1 MGEERERL
9 VALLYELLRTHSP
22 VGQEGEIDGIVRREY
37 EQYCDEVWT
46 DEADNIVGRMKG
58 SGRKVMV
65 SAHRDEICM
74 IVKRIEEDG
83 KIRVRN
89 LGGCLPWKYGEG
101 PVDILADEGILT
113 GILSVGS
120 SHVSDEEGNIVAQL
134 RRNRALT
141 WNLVHVFTGMT
152 KSEII
157 QAGIRPGTRVVV
169 SRARKEPVFIGDYLC
184 DFALDDRVGVAVQ
197 IEAMRMLASEK
208 RSADLYFV
216 ASTSE
221 EKGGLG
227 ATYAAH
233 QVGPDL
239 MMAIDGGPIA
249 PEYDLH
255 LGEQPVI
262 WYADDYV
269 AYDRGESDRLV
280 RIAEDL
286 GFGAQCAVYS
296 SAATDASISKSY
308 GLTGKAVTVAYA
320 RENSHGY
327 EITSMTGVL
336 NLIRM
341 VAAYLK
347 GVGE

>member
-1 MGEERERL
+1 MAEERERL
-9 VALLYELLRTHSP
+9 LELLQELLRTHSP
-22 VGQEGEIDGIVRREY
+22 VGQEEEIDGIVRREY
-37 EQYCDEVWT
+37 EQCCDEVWT

-65 SAHRDEICM
+65 CAHRDEICM

-101 PVDILADEGILT
+101 PVDILTDRGIVT

-120 SHVSDEEGNIVAQL
+120 THVSDEEGSVVAQL

-141 WNLVHVFTGMT
+141 WNLVYVFTGMT
-152 KSEII
+152 KAEIM

-169 SRARKEPVFIGDYLC
+169 SRARKEPVFIGDCLC

-197 IEAMRMLASEK
+197 IEAMRMLASEA
-208 RSADLYFV
+208 RTADFYFV

-227 ATYAAH
+227 ASYAAGRI
-233 QVGPDL
+233 GPDL
-239 MMAIDGGPIA
+239 TLAIDGGPIA

-262 WYADDYV
+262 WYADDCV
-269 AYDRGESDRLV
+269 AYDREESDRLF
-280 RIAEDL
+280 RIAEEL

-296 SAATDASISKSY
+296 NAATDASISKSY
-308 GLTGKAVTVAYA
+308 GLTGKAIAAAYA

-327 EITSMTGVL
+327 EITSVTGVL

-341 VAAYLK
+341 VVAYLA
-347 GVGE
+347 GME